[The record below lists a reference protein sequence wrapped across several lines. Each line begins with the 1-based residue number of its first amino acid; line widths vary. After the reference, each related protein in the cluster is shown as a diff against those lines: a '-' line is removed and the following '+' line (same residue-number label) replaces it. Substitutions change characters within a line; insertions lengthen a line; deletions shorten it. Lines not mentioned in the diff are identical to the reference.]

1 MDLKT
6 EIEIL
11 KDNIYDLQGQLK
23 SAQIRIKELLK
34 DVGET
39 NEELKNERQ
48 FIQEI
53 TGSITDVSKQL
64 ETKMTDYMN
73 SIPDV
78 VDSKQQILKE
88 GD

>member
-64 ETKMTDYMN
+64 ETKMNDYMN

>member
-1 MDLKT
+1 MNNFKLT
-6 EIEIL
+6 
-11 KDNIYDLQGQLK
+11 NN
-23 SAQIRIKELLK
+23 AATRIKELLK

-39 NEELKNERQ
+39 NEELKTERQ

-64 ETKMTDYMN
+64 ETKMNDYMN

>member
-34 DVGET
+34 DVGNT
-39 NEELKNERQ
+39 NEELKQERQ

-53 TGSITDVSKQL
+53 TGSISDVSNKL
-64 ETKMTDYMN
+64 ESKMKLYMDN
-73 SIPDV
+73 IPDV
-78 VDSKQQILKE
+78 VDSKQILKE

>member
-1 MDLKT
+1 MDLKA

-11 KDNIYDLQGQLK
+11 KDNIYDLQGQLQ

-39 NEELKNERQ
+39 NEELKTERQ

-64 ETKMTDYMN
+64 ETKMNDYMN

>member
-64 ETKMTDYMN
+64 ETKMNDYMN

-78 VDSKQQILKE
+78 VDSQQQILKE